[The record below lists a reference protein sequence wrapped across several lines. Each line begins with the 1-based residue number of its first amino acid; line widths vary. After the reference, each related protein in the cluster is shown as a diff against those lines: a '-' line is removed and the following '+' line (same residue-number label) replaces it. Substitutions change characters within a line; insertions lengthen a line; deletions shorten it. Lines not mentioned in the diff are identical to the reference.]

1 MINKKFFYIHK
12 LYIFFL
18 YIVLFLNITFL
29 IPVNANIFK
38 IKDLEISEP
47 FELNFDKRKVIN
59 NGFKLAFD
67 QLLSTISTTEDKKKL
82 EKTSLASIKT
92 LIDSFK
98 ISEERFIEN
107 KYYAKIEV
115 NFNKELTLKFFEKKN
130 IFPSIPKR
138 KKILFIPI
146 FYDED
151 SDQIYVFEQNK
162 FYSQWNQSNES
173 FYLLEYIL
181 PSEDLDDFKN
191 IIQNKDNIEE
201 YDFKEMISK
210 YDLDDYIIAIIFNN
224 KNKIRILSKINIKQN
239 LKIHNFSENDFK
251 LDSDVESKKLFRRLK
266 LVYENYWKATN
277 RINTSIKLP
286 LTIVL
291 NSNDYKNIEEL
302 EKTLFNLE
310 LVSKFEIEKFDN
322 NRIYYKVI
330 YNGSPKKFIED
341 MNDKRINIS
350 LQDNVWKIE

>member
-1 MINKKFFYIHK
+1 MINKKFFYILK

-18 YIVLFLNITFL
+18 YIVLFLNLTL
-29 IPVNANIFK
+29 LTSANANIFK

-67 QLLSTISTTEDKKKL
+67 QLLSTISTSEDKKKL
-82 EKTSLASIKT
+82 EKTSLTSIKT

-107 KYYAKIEV
+107 KYYAKIDV
-115 NFNKELTLKFFEKKN
+115 NFNKEQTLKFFEKQN

-138 KKILFIPI
+138 KKILYIPI

-151 SDQIYVFEQNK
+151 DNQIYVFEQNK
-162 FYSQWNQSNES
+162 FYTQWNQSNEKY
-173 FYLLEYIL
+173 YLLDYIL

-191 IIQNKDNIEE
+191 ILQNKDNIEE

-210 YDLDDYIIAIIFNN
+210 YDIDDYIIAIIFKN
-224 KNKIRILSKINIKQN
+224 KNRIRILSKINIKQN
-239 LKIHNFSENDFK
+239 LKIHNFSENDFNM
-251 LDSDVESKKLFRRLK
+251 DNEVEFKKLFNELK
-266 LVYENYWKATN
+266 LVYENYWKANN

-302 EKTLFNLE
+302 ENTLFNLE
-310 LVSKFEIEKFDN
+310 LVSKFEIEKFNNDN
-322 NRIYYKVI
+322 IYYKVV

-341 MNDKRINIS
+341 MNDRSINIS

>member
-1 MINKKFFYIHK
+1 
-12 LYIFFL
+12 
-18 YIVLFLNITFL
+18 
-29 IPVNANIFK
+29 
-38 IKDLEISEP
+38 
-47 FELNFDKRKVIN
+47 
-59 NGFKLAFD
+59 
-67 QLLSTISTTEDKKKL
+67 
-82 EKTSLASIKT
+82 
-92 LIDSFK
+92 
-98 ISEERFIEN
+98 
-107 KYYAKIEV
+107 
-115 NFNKELTLKFFEKKN
+115 
-130 IFPSIPKR
+130 
-138 KKILFIPI
+138 
-146 FYDED
+146 
-151 SDQIYVFEQNK
+151 
-162 FYSQWNQSNES
+162 
-173 FYLLEYIL
+173 
-181 PSEDLDDFKN
+181 
-191 IIQNKDNIEE
+191 
-201 YDFKEMISK
+201 MISK